1 MNIVVTGTKVTL
13 DTCILAFQKNN
24 LVDTISITVDT
35 DDTWQY
41 KLDVKLPKTND
52 ENGGLYNVID
62 LVREGNTCTVVLQ
75 SSMLPFRGRYVMQ
88 LRGISGDKVYHTDT
102 FFVLVEYSIDPGAVY
117 NPIPS
122 EFYQIE
128 QEVTNQAANA
138 KQYEI
143 DAKAAKEAAQSSQ
156 ERAELAAKESKKFA
170 EQSES
175 ASEHS
180 PKIGQNGNWLLWD
193 PSKNIFVDTGTPA
206 TGPKGKDGAGMDVT
220 GATVGQIA
228 KITAVD
234 GTGKPT
240 AWEAVDMPSGGG
252 ETWELI
258 NEITIPDDAEETN
271 ALVIN
276 KDLNG
281 NPFELKKALLFV
293 YMPKYTGGSTIPT
306 YAFSS
311 LNGING
317 GASAPAVYT
326 SFVSPNGT
334 HGRSMWWRVSVA
346 NNGLPY
352 HEELAKTNVSG
363 NKRDMGGNGSIALFD
378 EYIIDG
384 TEPAKESITEI
395 GTKGNLI
402 YAGCYF
408 ALYGVRK

>member
-13 DTCILAFQKNN
+13 DTCMLAFQKNN

-41 KLDVKLPKTND
+41 KLDVKFPKTHD

-75 SSMLPFRGRYVMQ
+75 SSMLPFRGRYIMQ

-128 QEVTNQAANA
+128 QSVTNQAANA
-138 KQYEI
+138 KQSEI

-156 ERAELAAKESKKFA
+156 DRAELAAKESKKFA

-206 TGPKGKDGAGMDVT
+206 TGPKGEDGAGMDIT

-234 GTGKPT
+234 DSGKPT
-240 AWEAVDMPSGGG
+240 AWEAVDMPTGGNS
-252 ETWELI
+252 EEMRVIKT
-258 NEITIPDDAEETN
+258 ITITADGVNSIYFNSDD
-271 ALVIN
+271 
-276 KDLNG
+276 
-281 NPFELKKALLFV
+281 
-293 YMPKYTGGSTIPT
+293 
-306 YAFSS
+306 
-311 LNGING
+311 
-317 GASAPAVYT
+317 
-326 SFVSPNGT
+326 
-334 HGRSMWWRVSVA
+334 
-346 NNGLPY
+346 NGLPFALTKHIRIRMY
-352 HEELAKTNVSG
+352 GAATNTGSTQAVLFFRAGQTNGDASQSLYPIKV
-363 NKRDMGGNGSIALFD
+363 NSHNGSYVFD
-378 EYIIDG
+378 FIWDLYSSTNCWYGDYASARAG
-384 TEPAKESITEI
+384 TISLYRYVPDESNNSSDITVREI
-395 GTKGNLI
+395 KLVWSNASVFFQQGATIVVEGM
-402 YAGCYF
+402 
-408 ALYGVRK
+408 